1 MTQDSVERTLGKL
14 LTDEAF
20 RDRFFI
26 APVEACR
33 EAGISLSSVELDAL
47 QRLSREA
54 LARFSEDLDARIS
67 RPALDQTGQG
77 RQR

>member
-1 MTQDSVERTLGKL
+1 MKPLPGQSQV
-14 LTDEAF
+14 
-20 RDRFFI
+20 
-26 APVEACR
+26 CR